1 VEDITIYRR
10 SSYVIYRGNYYFIV
24 SLLTDNFSSFFFLT
38 LGFKVITF
46 VSDGSESSSLIE
58 VTVLEF
64 VLVVKGQVAVVN
76 RVMKLLVA

>member
-1 VEDITIYRR
+1 V
-10 SSYVIYRGNYYFIV
+10 VC
-24 SLLTDNFSSFFFLT
+24 FLT
-38 LGFKVITF
+38 LGCKVITF
-46 VSDGSESSSLIE
+46 LVLNGSESTSLIE

>member
-1 VEDITIYRR
+1 VLI
-10 SSYVIYRGNYYFIV
+10 IV
-24 SLLTDNFSSFFFLT
+24 LFYLFELKLLVVCFLI
-38 LGFKVITF
+38 LGCKVITF
-46 VSDGSESSSLIE
+46 LVLDGSESTLLIE

>member
-1 VEDITIYRR
+1 V
-10 SSYVIYRGNYYFIV
+10 VC
-24 SLLTDNFSSFFFLT
+24 FLT

-46 VSDGSESSSLIE
+46 LVLNGSESTSLIE